1 MTQIVQVKVYQ
12 VSEGTVMVY
21 KVVND
26 SEEFYDVVFND
37 GVKGQVWGL
46 GKTVDKALKNAI
58 RAWSEG
64 HRDMEYNPFKEA
76 LDKEREGRKC

>member
-12 VSEGTVMVY
+12 VSEGIVIVY

-26 SEEFYDVVFND
+26 SEEFYDAVFND

-46 GKTVDKALKNAI
+46 GKTVDKALESAL
-58 RAWSEG
+58 RAWAKE
-64 HRDMEYNPFKEA
+64 HKDIDYNPFKEA
-76 LDKEREGRKC
+76 LDKEQRE